1 MDLTE
6 KINTISKMLDDITKK
21 DNFTNENEEDIKK
34 IRVQEILSTI
44 NFEIKK
50 QLNKIRG
57 AFKKKNVTKSGKSP
71 QFS

>member
-6 KINTISKMLDDITKK
+6 KINTISKMLDDITRK

-57 AFKKKNVTKSGKSP
+57 AFKKKNATKSFGL
-71 QFS
+71 F

>member
-50 QLNKIRG
+50 
-57 AFKKKNVTKSGKSP
+57 
-71 QFS
+71 